1 MQSAA
6 RQNRSGVAWPAP
18 QIWLVLVLG
27 GLGSYCQAADE
38 RPAVPSL
45 GLLDSVH
52 VALARNPSVL
62 NSGLQVDIA
71 QGQFRQAQG
80 PFDTVL
86 SASASNQRR
95 YMPHTAA
102 EQLSAGDGAS
112 DAVVSEETN
121 GAVKVTQ
128 LLRNGITIEPAVT
141 IGRASDSSALSQQT
155 PIANRSTVGVNVT
168 VPLLK
173 NPGADIAAVGER
185 TAELEVQAVR
195 LDRTQVLSQATLSV
209 VTSYWYYLAAEKA
222 RLIAVDAEVSSLR
235 RTEDTGKLVDAEVL
249 PAAERDLV
257 AADGAAKRSA
267 RIAAEQAL
275 EDARSNLARSMG
287 LSPQEAHVL
296 ALPGEDFP
304 GVPSQAF
311 DPARQLERMREL
323 ALRQRTDLQAIQ
335 IRYGQAEINLDA
347 TRKGLKPQLDLVLG
361 VGVSGLNEGSA
372 NANYFGAANSNLRGP
387 NATVGINYQFPVQNR
402 GAGGLLAQKQ
412 SVLDQLDI
420 NRRDLQASI
429 LISIEGLAT
438 SVYRLG
444 LQMADSRRSVELY
457 AKSVANEEI
466 RRTMGR
472 STLIEVLNVS
482 DRLLLARQSLTTVQL
497 NYANAIAQLRF
508 ACGAFFKVVNG
519 TATNLVL
526 DSESL
531 LTTP

>member
-1 MQSAA
+1 M
-6 RQNRSGVAWPAP
+6 
-18 QIWLVLVLG
+18 G
-27 GLGSYCQAADE
+27 GFASYCQAADE
-38 RPAVPSL
+38 RLTGANL

-62 NSGLQVDIA
+62 SSSRQVDIA

-80 PFDTVL
+80 SFDTVL
-86 SASASNQRR
+86 SASATNQRK
-95 YMPHTAA
+95 YTPHTAA
-102 EQLSAGDGAS
+102 DQLIAGDGAADSVLS
-112 DAVVSEETN
+112 DETN
-121 GAVKVTQ
+121 GSLKVTQ

-141 IGRASDSSALSQQT
+141 ISRASDSSALSQQT

-168 VPLLK
+168 VPLMK

-222 RLIAVDAEVSSLR
+222 RLIALDAETSSLR

-287 LSPQEAHVL
+287 LSPQEAHTL
-296 ALPGEDFP
+296 PLPGEDFP
-304 GVPSQAF
+304 TALSQAF

-335 IRYGQAEINLDA
+335 IRYSQAEINLDA

-361 VGVSGLNEGSA
+361 VGVSGLNEGNA

-402 GAGGLLAQKQ
+402 SAAGYLIQKQ
-412 SVLDQLDI
+412 GAVDQLDI
-420 NRRDLQASI
+420 NRHDLQASI

-444 LQMADSRRSVELY
+444 LQMADSKRSVELY

-466 RRTMGR
+466 RRKMGR

-508 ACGAFFKVVNG
+508 ACGAFFKADD
-519 TATNLVL
+519 ATSTSLVL
-526 DSESL
+526 DRESL
-531 LTTP
+531 LTPP